1 MDKLSNV
8 GSTISSLKQNDL
20 LNVIL
25 YGDKQSNHSMMRT
38 KTLIGI
44 AVKVY
49 SAQTSNLSD
58 ALNQFVIFKL
68 LSYRFEETIGF
79 DLVCKSSSVASN
91 QVT

>member
-8 GSTISSLKQNDL
+8 GSTISSLKQNDV

-79 DLVCKSSSVASN
+79 DLVCKPSSVASN